1 MARPVAVCDGSKPR
15 CCAPTRRRRLAKLCN
30 SPHGFQISRCR
41 ATRTQTQNCADRAI
55 HAGSRAAGRAQRAF
69 AGESDPAGG
78 SRADPKES
86 RMTDRAALAYLTASG
101 ATAIS
106 ILDDGMLKM
115 GKLGQR
121 TVAAWWLPEAA
132 AIPVSRAARKIAGG
146 ASDIETMAAA
156 LREAAVERGLF
167 GQNSSP

>member
-1 MARPVAVCDGSKPR
+1 
-15 CCAPTRRRRLAKLCN
+15 
-30 SPHGFQISRCR
+30 
-41 ATRTQTQNCADRAI
+41 
-55 HAGSRAAGRAQRAF
+55 
-69 AGESDPAGG
+69 
-78 SRADPKES
+78 
-86 RMTDRAALAYLTASG
+86 MTDRAALAYLTASG